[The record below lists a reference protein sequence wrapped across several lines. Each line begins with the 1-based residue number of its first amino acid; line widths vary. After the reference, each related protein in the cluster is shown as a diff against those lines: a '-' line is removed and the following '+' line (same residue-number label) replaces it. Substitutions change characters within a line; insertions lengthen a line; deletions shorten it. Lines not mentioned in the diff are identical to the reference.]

1 VEFPI
6 RINKYLAEKGH
17 ATRRGAD
24 ALIDSGIVFVN
35 GKNALIG
42 QQIQA
47 SDKVEVRGVQTNSH
61 QYLLYYKP
69 RGVITHSPAPHE
81 TDIAMQIKA
90 DHSVEGVFPVGRL
103 DKDSEGLILLTND
116 GRITK
121 RLLDPENDHE
131 KEYEVLVDKRVTGA
145 FLRQLAHGVSIE
157 GYRTKSAV
165 AVVDTRNEHK
175 FNITLTEGKKHQIR
189 RMCAALGYQV
199 VELKRTRIIGFSIR
213 PLTVGKVRKLSPREI
228 QILYKTLGILSPQ
241 RN

>member
-1 VEFPI
+1 MEFPI

-24 ALIDSGIVFVN
+24 ALIESGIVFVN
-35 GKNALIG
+35 GKKALIG

-47 SDKVEVRGVQTNSH
+47 SDTVDVRGTKKSNYE
-61 QYLLYYKP
+61 YLFYYKP
-69 RGVITHSPAPHE
+69 RGIITHSPAPHE

-90 DHSVEGVFPVGRL
+90 DHSIEGVFPVGRL

-131 KEYEVLVDKRVTGA
+131 KEYEIVVDKRVTGA
-145 FLRQLAHGVSIE
+145 FLRQLTHGVSIE
-157 GYRTKSAV
+157 GYKTKPAV
-165 AVVDTRNEHK
+165 AVVDSRNDHK
-175 FNITLTEGKKHQIR
+175 LHITLTEGKKHQIR

-199 VELKRTRIIGFSIR
+199 SELRRTRILGFSLR
-213 PLTVGKVRKLSPREI
+213 PLTVGKIRRLSPREV
-228 QILYKTLGILSPQ
+228 QILYKSLDVVTPS
-241 RN
+241 